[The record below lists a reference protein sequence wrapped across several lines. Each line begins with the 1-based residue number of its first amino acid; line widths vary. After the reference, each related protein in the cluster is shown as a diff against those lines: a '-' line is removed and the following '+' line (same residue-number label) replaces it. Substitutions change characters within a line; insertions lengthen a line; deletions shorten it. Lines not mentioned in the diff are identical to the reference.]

1 MRIVSVHG
9 EAMPGLGPISVELP
23 AGLVAVVGGDG
34 RLRRLAHRMLSG
46 GDGATVS
53 TLPRVPDPVLS
64 RLPAELRGSLEHGG
78 DLDRAEAVVE
88 AGARALALLEGLGRV
103 EAARAQLGRLRG
115 VDPDADRAG
124 VAPEAVL
131 ARIRELEGAPAELD
145 ALESELRGLRA
156 DDAEVTGDL
165 EVATMQWLRE
175 RQDAETHLQTYRD
188 RARELKSRLA
198 EMEAEGGDA
207 TCPTCRRPLADHLA
221 AVQEL
226 LSDEWE
232 DVVGDGSWWRRRRE
246 QLEDKPDR
254 LQDLERRALRMHSET
269 EVLAERVKTARARVE
284 EMEGL
289 RSGLAQMA
297 DPVAD
302 PGGARAPRG
311 TELSGGLEPEVWVRA
326 DNALAETA
334 RTMRRDAR
342 ELLLDRAARILGRM
356 TAGRILSLAWA
367 ESGRLELSGVEGV
380 LHPVAEEDLAAAF
393 VAIRIAAVRTL
404 AARAGTATPPFI
416 LGEPFDRLDE
426 PIRIRTV
433 EWLRR
438 AIGPD
443 FEQVLIVTRGEIVE
457 SSPEIFDGIVELRR
471 EALAGPSV
479 FRSVPAGM
487 GTLRLVESG

>member
-23 AGLVAVVGGDG
+23 AGLVAVIGGDG

-46 GDGATVS
+46 GDGAKVS

-64 RLPAELRGSLEHGG
+64 RLPPDLRGSLEHGG

-115 VDPDADRAG
+115 VDAEDDPSG
-124 VAPEAVL
+124 VEPEAVL
-131 ARIRELEGAPAELD
+131 ARIRELEGAPEELE
-145 ALESELRGLRA
+145 ALESELRALRA

-165 EVATMQWLRE
+165 EVATMEWLRE

-188 RARELKSRLA
+188 RARELKSSLA
-198 EMEAEGGDA
+198 ELEAQGGEA
-207 TCPTCRRPLADHLA
+207 TCPTCRRPLSDHLP

-226 LSDEWE
+226 LQDEWE

-254 LQDLERRALRMHSET
+254 LRELERRALRMHSET
-269 EVLAERVKTARARVE
+269 EALAERVEVARSRVD
-284 EMEGL
+284 EMEEL
-289 RSGLAQMA
+289 RTDLADLA
-297 DPVAD
+297 DATGV
-302 PGGARAPRG
+302 RAPRG
-311 TELSGGLEPEVWVRA
+311 AEVAGGIEPEVWARA
-326 DNALAETA
+326 DAALAETA
-334 RTMRRDAR
+334 RTMRADAR
-342 ELLLDRAARILGRM
+342 ALLLDRAARILGRM
-356 TAGRILSLAWA
+356 TAGRILTIAWT

-404 AARAGTATPPFI
+404 AKRAGTATPPFI

-457 SSPEIFDGIVELRR
+457 SCPEIFDGIVELRR

-487 GTLRLVESG
+487 GTLRLTEAG

>member
-1 MRIVSVHG
+1 VRIVSVHG
-9 EAMPGLGPISVELP
+9 EAMPGTGPVAVEVP

-46 GDGATVS
+46 GPGITVS

-64 RLPAELRGSLEHGG
+64 RLPDDLRGSLEHGG

-88 AGARALALLEGLGRV
+88 AGSRALAMLEGLGRV

-115 VDPDADRAG
+115 VDPDADHGG
-124 VAPEAVL
+124 VEPEAVL
-131 ARIRELEGAPAELD
+131 ARIRELEGASEELE
-145 ALESELRGLRA
+145 ALESELRALRA

-165 EVATMQWLRE
+165 EVATMEWLRE

-198 EMEAEGGDA
+198 ELDSEGEDA
-207 TCPTCRRPLADHLA
+207 TCPTCRRPLSEHLP

-226 LSDEWE
+226 LRDEWE
-232 DVVGDGSWWRRRRE
+232 DVVQDGSWWRRRRE
-246 QLEDKPDR
+246 QLENKPDR
-254 LQDLERRALRMHSET
+254 LRELERRTLRMHSET
-269 EVLAERVKTARARVE
+269 ESLAERVKVARARVD
-284 EMEGL
+284 EMEEL
-289 RSGLAQMA
+289 RARLADLA
-297 DPVAD
+297 DPR
-302 PGGARAPRG
+302 GARAPRSADVAAA
-311 TELSGGLEPEVWVRA
+311 LDAEVWAAA
-326 DNALAETA
+326 DGALARTA
-334 RTMRRDAR
+334 RTMRRGAR
-342 ELLLDRAARILGRM
+342 ALLLDRAARILGRM
-356 TAGRILSLAWA
+356 TAGRILSIAWT
-367 ESGRLELSGVEGV
+367 ESGRIELSGVEGI
-380 LHPVAEEDLAAAF
+380 LHPVAEEDMAAAF

-438 AIGPD
+438 AIGPG
-443 FEQVLIVTRGEIVE
+443 FEQVLLVTRGDIVE
-457 SSPEIFDGIVELRR
+457 SCPEVFDGILELRR
-471 EALAGPSV
+471 EGLSGPSV

-487 GTLRLVESG
+487 GTLRLVASD